1 MYHSN
6 AELDWSDQEVTVES
20 EPNRTPANSTLVKPL
35 QVSKAYAQSAN
46 VAQNNANQNYMP
58 EIIRDFYIS

>member
-20 EPNRTPANSTLVKPL
+20 EPNRTPVNSTLVKPL
-35 QVSKAYAQSAN
+35 QVSKVYAQSAN
-46 VAQNNANQNYMP
+46 
-58 EIIRDFYIS
+58 IT